1 MQRGTG
7 KRRKTLGQI
16 NYVPEP
22 SELYKKL
29 IDSPGWQYKT
39 QDLEELDFF
48 AKRDRALASILYL
61 GDLRIIE
68 ALPLTEGNFED
79 KKKYIW
85 VKNIVVGKK
94 REGRIVF
101 REAKLPL
108 SGPRKPF
115 TDLIIQYLEKLEPN
129 QRLFPWSL
137 KRVKVPLNSTYT
149 LKDGTVKQRF
159 KVTLVGTTRAWQIV
173 NALLP
178 DYTQHWLRAF
188 GYNFDYDNFN
198 FDIMA
203 VTDKTKAD
211 PRSLQPYLRRRYE
224 KYPVR

>member
-1 MQRGTG
+1 M
-7 KRRKTLGQI
+7 RKTLGQI
-16 NYVPEP
+16 NHVPDP
-22 SELYKKL
+22 KELYEKL
-29 IDSPGWQYKT
+29 IESPGWKYKT
-39 QDLEELDFF
+39 NQQSFLI
-48 AKRDRALASILYL
+48 RDRSLVALLYL

-68 ALPLTEGNFED
+68 ALPLTEGNFVD
-79 KKKYIW
+79 KGKYIW
-85 VKNIVVGKK
+85 VKDIIVGKK
-94 REGRIVF
+94 RQGKIVF

-108 SGPRKPF
+108 AGPRKDF
-115 TDLIIQYLEKLEPN
+115 TDLIIKYLEQLEPN
-129 QRLFPWSL
+129 ERLYPWSL
-137 KRVKVPLNSTYT
+137 KRSVIPVKQSSYA
-149 LKDGTVKQRF
+149 LKDGTVKDRVS
-159 KVTLVGTTRAWQIV
+159 VTLVGTKRAWQIV

-203 VTDKTKAD
+203 VSDKTKAD